1 MTDTTHDT
9 ASSGP
14 GARSIIG
21 IAAVACIACCIGPI
35 LAVLGAVAELG
46 LVSTILIGAAGL
58 LAAVGVAVAAFVVL
72 RRRANASCS
81 ARPESVPVELTRTAG
96 RP

>member
-21 IAAVACIACCIGPI
+21 IAAVACIACCIGPF
-35 LAVLGAVAELG
+35 LAVLGAVAALG

-58 LAAVGVAVAAFVVL
+58 LAAIGVAVAH
-72 RRRANASCS
+72 SS
-81 ARPESVPVELTRTAG
+81 S
-96 RP
+96 